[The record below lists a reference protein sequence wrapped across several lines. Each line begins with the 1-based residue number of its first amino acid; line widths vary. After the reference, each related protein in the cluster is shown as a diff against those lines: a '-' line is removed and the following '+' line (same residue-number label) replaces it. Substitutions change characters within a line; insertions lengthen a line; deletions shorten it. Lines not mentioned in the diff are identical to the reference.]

1 MKLKK
6 RESDLMLNDLE
17 RNLSVV
23 RKIRLSS
30 GKVRGTLS
38 FKSVDSTWK
47 ISEQSMTLNHNET

>member
-6 RESDLMLNDLE
+6 RELDLMLNDLE

-47 ISEQSMTLNHNET
+47 ISEQSLTLNHNET